1 MALVYQNATEAEGAA
16 GALDPSGPPP
26 TTTAAPVPQSPAEAT
41 AKPPSASDAMMAPA
55 GFRKRRPAKKCTR
68 RQALCGLQ
76 CELISRTAAARAAAS
91 SALPTLFP
99 LTDDSSTGT
108 AAETSAADTPA
119 PAAVETARDSDLLDA
134 TTAVGAAAHAVPGT
148 LPAQEE
154 SHSPLKTKKG
164 KKKEGGTG
172 KHKQKRKVCTVVY
185 VANVSVTSEQTRVRG
200 EMAQDKKKDKGK
212 KDKDAKV
219 CPRAGRP

>member
-1 MALVYQNATEAEGAA
+1 VALVYQNATEAEGAA

-76 CELISRTAAARAAAS
+76 CELISR
-91 SALPTLFP
+91 
-99 LTDDSSTGT
+99 TGT